1 MLSLMTRFKL
11 SDIISPLSRFLN
23 VSEEKQVSYRM
34 FLSESLRARFKSICA
49 LKQVSM
55 NQILI
60 ELVEDWLKQNEN
72 HSPANKEDKGAAPL
86 QT

>member
-11 SDIISPLSRFLN
+11 SDIIRPLSRFLN

-55 NQILI
+55 NEILI
-60 ELVEDWLKQNEN
+60 KLVEDWLKQNEN
-72 HSPANKEDKGAAPL
+72 QSPANKEDKGAA
-86 QT
+86 